1 MSQLPPEVHR
11 LIDASLSEDQTF
23 NDPTTEALVPADIR
37 GVGMVRAK
45 ADGVLA
51 GADVAMAVFRRVDPD
66 LETRTLLEDGSVL
79 SPGDDIARLEGAAAS
94 ILQAE
99 RIALNFLQRM
109 SGIATATH
117 HYVQAVEGCKAR
129 IVDTR
134 KTVPGLRYLDKYAV
148 RMGGGY
154 NHRLNLADGILIKD
168 NHIQA
173 LRSRE
178 MGLKEIIKL
187 ALSRASHTIKVEV
200 EVETLDEV
208 REAVE
213 AGAHIIMLDNM
224 TVDTMGQAMDIIRG
238 RAVVEAS
245 GGITIDTVRQVAE
258 TGVDLISIGGLTHSP
273 SALDIRARRPRT
285 GCGYPPAGIRSPAA
299 SEVPAGAAEPGP
311 RVSIRGSNGIAN

>member
-23 NDPTTEALVPADIR
+23 SDPTTEALVPADIH

-51 GADVAMAVFRRVDPD
+51 GTDVAMAVFQRVDPD
-66 LETRTLLEDGSVL
+66 LDARTLLQDGSSL
-79 SPGDDIARLEGAAAS
+79 SPGDDIARVEGAAAS
-94 ILQAE
+94 ILRAE

-109 SGIATATH
+109 SGISTATQQ
-117 HYVQAVEGCKAR
+117 YVRAVEGCKTR

-134 KTVPGLRYLDKYAV
+134 KTVPGLRYLDKHAV

-178 MGLKEIIKL
+178 LGLKEIIKL

-208 REAVE
+208 LEAVE

-224 TVDTMGQAMDIIRG
+224 NLDTMRQAVDIIAG

-245 GGITIDTVRQVAE
+245 GGITLDTVRQVAE
-258 TGVDLISIGGLTHSP
+258 TGVDLISIGGLTHSA
-273 SALDIRARRPRT
+273 SALDI
-285 GCGYPPAGIRSPAA
+285 SLDL
-299 SEVPAGAAEPGP
+299 EFQ
-311 RVSIRGSNGIAN
+311 

>member
-273 SALDIRARRPRT
+273 SALDI
-285 GCGYPPAGIRSPAA
+285 SLDL
-299 SEVPAGAAEPGP
+299 EFQ
-311 RVSIRGSNGIAN
+311 